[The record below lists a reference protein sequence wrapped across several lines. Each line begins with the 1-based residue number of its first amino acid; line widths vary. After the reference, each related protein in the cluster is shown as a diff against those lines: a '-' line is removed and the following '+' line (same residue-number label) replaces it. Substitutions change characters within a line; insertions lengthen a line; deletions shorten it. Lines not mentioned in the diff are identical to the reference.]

1 MARPLP
7 VYAASNL
14 TKQWMPRAAFDHT
27 PHLMVNCS
35 SCHAANASTKTSDV
49 LMPNQAVC
57 ATCHAPSKGALGLGS
72 GQAESRCFE
81 CHQYHDWKKSHPVT
95 PSYSLTDFK

>member
-1 MARPLP
+1 
-7 VYAASNL
+7 
-14 TKQWMPRAAFDHT
+14 MPRAAFNHT
-27 PHLMVNCS
+27 PHLMVTCA
-35 SCHAANASTKTSDV
+35 SCHAGVPASTKTADV
-49 LMPNQAVC
+49 LLPNQAVC
-57 ATCHAPSKGALGLGS
+57 GTCHAPSKGGLRPGS